1 MLRDVGVEATT
12 DLIEHLQGRVKAEGL
27 TDGEQ
32 FDLNYVDADGNPVIF
47 DPATYYGDREA
58 DLLREVGVVDRLRA
72 VVAKVADFVS
82 LRAEPLQQAG
92 AVIGGLLLGQFETL
106 WDAYL
111 PIAWRNIA
119 VFGVLTLVLV
129 FRPQGLLGRDTPRF
143 V

>member
-1 MLRDVGVEATT
+1 MGVMVGF
-12 DLIEHLQGRVKAEGL
+12 KGL
-27 TDGEQ
+27 TAAVLG
-32 FDLNYVDADGNPVIF
+32 G
-47 DPATYYGDREA
+47 
-58 DLLREVGVVDRLRA
+58 VGSV
-72 VVAKVADFVS
+72 
-82 LRAEPLQQAG
+82 AG